1 MNEKKISIIMCYNNK
16 YYLQESKVYLN
27 ELVIPEGF
35 EVDIVEI
42 ADAKSMTSGY
52 NEGMRRTDAKFK
64 VYMHQDVFITYKN
77 FLVDLLEIFK
87 KDTQI
92 GLVGM
97 VGTPYLLKSAVMWDG
112 IRFGEFY
119 RLKYSIEK
127 KIIKQFY
134 PMNIG
139 YMEMEAIDGM
149 LMATQYDIP
158 WREDIFKKWD
168 FYDVSQCFEFLRA
181 GYKVV
186 VPGQEQPWYIH
197 DCGVPNLDNYY
208 GERDIFLEHYS
219 EYMASRKEET
229 GQEYLKRVEASV
241 NEGYHGSEE
250 DRATLLQMLEE
261 LKKEI
266 EL

>member
-1 MNEKKISIIMCYNNK
+1 MNDKKISFIICYNNE
-16 YYLQESKVYLN
+16 YYLQECKAYLS

-35 EVDIVEI
+35 DVDVIEI
-42 ADAKSMTSGY
+42 AGAKSMTSGY
-52 NEGMRRTDAKFK
+52 NEGMQKTDAKYK
-64 VYMHQDVFITYKN
+64 VYMHQDVFITHKN
-77 FLVDLLEIFK
+77 FLVDLLELFH
-87 KDTQI
+87 KDSKI
-92 GLVGM
+92 GLIGM
-97 VGTPYLLKSAVMWDG
+97 VGTPYLLRSAVMWDG

-127 KIIKQFY
+127 RLISQFY
-134 PMNIG
+134 PMNTG
-139 YMEMEAIDGM
+139 YMEMEAVDGL

-168 FYDVSQCFEFLRA
+168 FYDVSQCFEFKKA

-197 DCGVPNLDNYY
+197 DCGIPKLDNYY

-219 EYMASRKEET
+219 EYMFQRKEET
-229 GQEYLKRVEASV
+229 GQLYLEKVEV
-241 NEGYHGSEE
+241 CVKEGYHGSEE
-250 DRATLLQMLEE
+250 DKEILLQMLEE
-261 LKKEI
+261 FEKEK